1 MPLYEA
7 ERHERLIGAEWNED
21 RARGAIDRI
30 VTDTHHS
37 FDPDALWPIHPFD
50 RSPERPPDSI
60 KYLYH
65 GAAGVIWAL
74 NYLDEMTAV
83 AVKRDYLPT
92 VRQLIPRIRD
102 DLDKYPELRKYM
114 GAEVSSFLLGEAG
127 ILLLLFK
134 LAPSEEVA
142 RQIYAHLEARI
153 GDPRGIAWGGAG
165 AMLVT
170 LFMYERT
177 DDARW
182 KDLFLR
188 GFGSLYDQWIYD
200 GEARCHLWTSSL
212 YGVTEMRIGGI
223 HGFAANAF
231 VMIRGRHL
239 LEPGLADEMLRQI
252 YETVHATALV
262 EGRHANW
269 PNNVGRTTRAAPLP
283 IVVQHCNGAP
293 GIINSL
299 AEFPNDER
307 WPLDALL
314 QQAGELVR
322 DSGPPIKMPSLCHGA
337 AGSGYAFL
345 KLYERTGDDRWL
357 HRARKFAMHAIHQCD
372 RALEKY
378 GQRKFSLWTGDL
390 GLAIYLWDC
399 IRATAKFPTLDVF

>member
-21 RARGAIDRI
+21 RARDAIDRI
-30 VTDTHHS
+30 VTDTHRS

-60 KYLYH
+60 KYMYH

-74 NYLDEMTAV
+74 NYLSETGA
-83 AVKRDYLPT
+83 AALKRDYLQT

-102 DLDKYPELRKYM
+102 DMDKYPDLRKYM
-114 GAEVSSFLLGEAG
+114 GAEASSYLLGEAG
-127 ILLLLFK
+127 ILLLQFK
-134 LAPSEEVA
+134 LAPSDDVA
-142 RQIYAHLEARI
+142 LQLYGHLEARI
-153 GDPRGIAWGGAG
+153 GDPRGIAWGCAG
-165 AMLVT
+165 AMLAA

-200 GEARCHLWTSSL
+200 DVVRCHLWTSSL
-212 YGVTEMRIGGI
+212 YGVTEKRIGGI

-231 VMIRGRHL
+231 VMLRGRHL
-239 LEPGLADEMLRQI
+239 LEPDRADEMLRRI

-262 EGRHANW
+262 EGPHANW
-269 PNNVGRTTRAAPLP
+269 PNNVGPSNRPSPLP
-283 IVVQHCNGAP
+283 LVVQHCNGAP

-299 AEFPNDER
+299 AEFPNDAR
-307 WPLDALL
+307 WPIDALL
-314 QQAGELVR
+314 LQAGELVW
-322 DSGPPIKMPSLCHGA
+322 DTGPPIKMPSLCHGA

-345 KLYERTGDDRWL
+345 KLYARTGDERWL
-357 HRARKFAMHAIHQCD
+357 HRARRFAMHAIDQYD

-390 GLAIYLWDC
+390 GLSIYLWDC